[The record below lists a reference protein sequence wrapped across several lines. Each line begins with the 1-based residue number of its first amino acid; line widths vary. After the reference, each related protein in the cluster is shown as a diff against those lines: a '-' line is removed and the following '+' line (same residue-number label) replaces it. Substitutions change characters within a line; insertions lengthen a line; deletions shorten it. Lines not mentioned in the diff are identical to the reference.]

1 MEPIVLVDKS
11 IFPDDELIFSI
22 IGEKQILWKQ
32 IMQYLHDQYP
42 DITEVWNF
50 YNDGKCWLFRA
61 IRKKKTVFWLGVIKD
76 GFRMTFYLADKAEP
90 MIEDSTISEEVKNI
104 FRNAKPSKFGR
115 AVTIMIQRDHDVE
128 AVKTLIELKLKLK

>member
-11 IFPDDELIFSI
+11 VFPDDELIFSI